1 MTTMITR
8 GKARDDPMEG
18 TMGGNE
24 SRMSLSP
31 MNPCLSAMA
40 EGWHTRFQSPTTS
53 FTLCPTCLYVFE
65 MRRVDASAAA
75 TKSARQKEE
84 AAVPFYAM
92 SLWVRERSFIGE
104 VTLSPETY
112 LREGLGW
119 VNPLPEKWIH
129 WRSHHQIELCKKIT
143 NQS

>member
-40 EGWHTRFQSPTTS
+40 EG
-53 FTLCPTCLYVFE
+53 
-65 MRRVDASAAA
+65 
-75 TKSARQKEE
+75 
-84 AAVPFYAM
+84 
-92 SLWVRERSFIGE
+92 
-104 VTLSPETY
+104 
-112 LREGLGW
+112 
-119 VNPLPEKWIH
+119 
-129 WRSHHQIELCKKIT
+129 
-143 NQS
+143 